1 MRLKTK
7 RAIRISAE
15 HAAVALQLLIQD
27 GKVAAADVKRALK
40 NREKLIKDLRARLT
54 ALEKAAAPAARRLAR
69 AGRRVASE
77 AEPKARQ
84 ALSRAQRTARRAQGR
99 YLAAIRRLSRSA
111 RVKVKAIRKESG
123 VDAAIK
129 AARRLAS

>member
-77 AEPKARQ
+77 AKPKARQ